1 MQKVQK
7 KPTKEQYIAWS
18 GRPVDIILPCQVE
31 AI

>member
-18 GRPVDIILPCQVE
+18 GRPVDIIFPSLPG
-31 AI
+31 